1 MMTAHLSMPRGTG
14 TRSTVAIAPALTSG
28 LPAGMT
34 CFSSDGMFLN
44 RSMARIELN
53 FCPVALTPMRL
64 FTTSGPAVSMARAT
78 VNGLLT
84 DWIEN
89 SSRAAPI
96 S

>member
-1 MMTAHLSMPRGTG
+1 M
-14 TRSTVAIAPALTSG
+14 IAPGLTSG

-34 CFSSDGMFLN
+34 CSLSDGMFLS
-44 RSMARIELN
+44 RSIARIELN
-53 FCPVALTPMRL
+53 FWPVALTPMR
-64 FTTSGPAVSMARAT
+64 FCTTSAPAVSMARAT

-89 SSRAAPI
+89 SWRAAPI